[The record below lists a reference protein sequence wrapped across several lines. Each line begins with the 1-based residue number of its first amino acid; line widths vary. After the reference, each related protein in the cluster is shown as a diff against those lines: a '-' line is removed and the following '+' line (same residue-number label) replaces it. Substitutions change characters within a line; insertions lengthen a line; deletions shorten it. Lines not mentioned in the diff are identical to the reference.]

1 MIDIFML
8 VVVIVLSLI
17 IIGVNIYLLAYYCTT
32 DDNDFKGAIVLKIT
46 AVLGM
51 FIGLGQVCLLPLDVS
66 NTRGNGGEFRMDLI
80 WQITYLV
87 IVVFVFVIIPLE
99 IAIYECDP
107 DWTLKQKFWNSF
119 CFFFGEVLVV
129 AILFIATFFIFNKVH
144 IPVASKQCP
153 IDLTMS
159 QLTSSHLIT
168 DEDEIIVYANCTTKE
183 GTELEFT
190 VDFKIYAIALLSFI
204 SYLLFML
211 FGGVGLFSFPLDL
224 IYSFCTRPIKIKP
237 GKLEEMKKEIVVT
250 AADLKDLAMQLKKLE
265 ELGHHKKNMFSKDRR
280 HYNDLLKQLKVGV
293 SVVEDQYE
301 IIDFQDKA
309 NKTSALGYL
318 MSLIGGIFFLLITVI
333 WIVQIVLY
341 IIIKKDG
348 KPLFGF
354 LNIPLVILSDK
365 GLSFLSII
373 IFVIMAFYLLITTVK
388 GNFKFGLRIMILG
401 QIHPM
406 KKDNTYMNSILFNVL
421 LVMLTSVSVIQFS
434 IRAFGEYTSMTD
446 SDIIFNTQIKY
457 LTFFSFFF
465 KYNIFEYGLLAI
477 ALISL
482 IYLLC
487 RPHDTNTVKKILY
500 KKFENDK
507 KINEEKKF
515 GKIEMKNLDSG
526 SQ

>member
-168 DEDEIIVYANCTTKE
+168 DEDEIIVYAKNICYCFIK
-183 GTELEFT
+183 FYF
-190 VDFKIYAIALLSFI
+190 VFIIY
-204 SYLLFML
+204 
-211 FGGVGLFSFPLDL
+211 
-224 IYSFCTRPIKIKP
+224 
-237 GKLEEMKKEIVVT
+237 
-250 AADLKDLAMQLKKLE
+250 
-265 ELGHHKKNMFSKDRR
+265 
-280 HYNDLLKQLKVGV
+280 
-293 SVVEDQYE
+293 
-301 IIDFQDKA
+301 
-309 NKTSALGYL
+309 
-318 MSLIGGIFFLLITVI
+318 VI
-333 WIVQIVLY
+333 WRSGTL
-341 IIIKKDG
+341 
-348 KPLFGF
+348 
-354 LNIPLVILSDK
+354 
-365 GLSFLSII
+365 
-373 IFVIMAFYLLITTVK
+373 
-388 GNFKFGLRIMILG
+388 
-401 QIHPM
+401 
-406 KKDNTYMNSILFNVL
+406 
-421 LVMLTSVSVIQFS
+421 
-434 IRAFGEYTSMTD
+434 
-446 SDIIFNTQIKY
+446 
-457 LTFFSFFF
+457 FFSFGFNLF
-465 KYNIFEYGLLAI
+465 
-477 ALISL
+477 
-482 IYLLC
+482 
-487 RPHDTNTVKKILY
+487 ILY
-500 KKFENDK
+500 QTY
-507 KINEEKKF
+507 
-515 GKIEMKNLDSG
+515 KNKTR
-526 SQ
+526 